1 MRALTAEIL
10 AGYEALD
17 ETRNQ
22 ELHHGPIWGSA
33 PSMPDEDLDVT
44 VAAGSIET
52 GALRAYLNVRRRA
65 NLWPAHSWELALK
78 LFEVAS
84 WVENHSID

>member
-1 MRALTAEIL
+1 MSVTTSCPNWRESSHSE
-10 AGYEALD
+10 GQGEP
-17 ETRNQ
+17 R
-22 ELHHGPIWGSA
+22 HHGPIWGRA
-33 PSMPDEDLDVT
+33 PSMPDENLGVT
-44 VAAGSIET
+44 VAAGTLET